1 MGCRDWVVGAISKI
15 EADIARSADTHLI
28 PMSVPSMPGIAI
40 YLKDETTHL
49 TGSLKHR
56 LARSLFLYALSSG
69 YIHEGTT
76 VVEASSGSTAISEAY
91 FARLIGVPFIAVV
104 PTSTSQAKIDAI
116 KFYGGTCHFVENA
129 GDVYDAAH
137 KLAHQTNGYYM
148 DQFSNAGVAT
158 DWRGNNNIAES
169 IFHQMQREQHPVPEW
184 IVVGAGTG
192 GTSATIGRYIRY
204 RGACTNLCVV
214 DPERSVFYDAY
225 YGPKADPCCDE
236 CPDTVVEGIGRPRVE
251 PSFVPEVVDRM
262 LRVPNAASYAGSHFL
277 EKVTGRRYGGSTGTN
292 LYGVMQIAAEMHSRG
307 EEGSIVT
314 LACDCGTRYNDSVFN
329 SEWLSAH
336 HVNVVPFMEQ
346 LEHVYTTGEWV
357 PVPSCGIRQPV
368 GD

>member
-1 MGCRDWVVGAISKI
+1 MGCRDWVVGAIGKI

-28 PMSVPSMPGIAI
+28 PMDVPGLPGISI

-56 LARSLFLYALSSG
+56 LARSLFLYALCSG

-91 FARLIGVPFIAVV
+91 FAQLIGVPFIAVV
-104 PTSTSQAKIDAI
+104 PTSTSKAKIDAI
-116 KFYGGTCHFVENA
+116 AFYGGTCHFVENP

-148 DQFSNAGVAT
+148 DQFTNAGVAT

-169 IFHQMQREQHPVPEW
+169 IFRQMEREEHPVPRW

-204 RGACTNLCVV
+204 HGACTNLCVV
-214 DPERSVFYDAY
+214 DPERSVFYDNY
-225 YGPKADPCCDE
+225 EGPKADPYCDE

-251 PSFVPEVVDRM
+251 PSFVPDVVDQM
-262 LRVPNAASYAGSHFL
+262 MRVPNAASYAASHFL
-277 EKVTGRRYGGSTGTN
+277 EQVTGRRYGGSTGTN
-292 LYGVMQIAAEMHSRG
+292 LYGVMQIAAEMKAKG
-307 EEGSIVT
+307 ETGSIVT
-314 LACDCGTRYNDSVFN
+314 LACDCGRRYNDSVFN
-329 SEWLSAH
+329 AEWLEANN
-336 HVNVVPFMEQ
+336 VNVSPFLKQ
-346 LEHVYTTGEWV
+346 LNHIYETGEWV
-357 PVPSCGIRQPV
+357 PVPTCGVRAPA

>member
-1 MGCRDWVVGAISKI
+1 MACRDWVVGAIAKI

-28 PMSVPSMPGIAI
+28 PMDIPGMPDICI

-91 FARLIGVPFIAVV
+91 FAKLIGVPYIAVV
-104 PTSTSQAKIDAI
+104 PANTSPSKIEAI
-116 KFYGGTCHFVENA
+116 GFYGGQCHFVENPA
-129 GDVYDAAH
+129 DVYDAAH
-137 KLAHQTNGYYM
+137 RLAHQTNGYYM

-169 IFHQMQREQHPVPEW
+169 IFKQMAREKHPVPNW

-192 GTSATIGRYIRY
+192 GTSATIGRYLRY

-225 YGPKADPCCDE
+225 HGPKADPCCDE
-236 CPDTVVEGIGRPRVE
+236 CPNTVVEGIGRPRVE
-251 PSFVPEVVDRM
+251 PAFVPEVVDRM
-262 LRVPNAASYAGSHFL
+262 MRVPNAASYAASHFL

-292 LYGVMQIAAEMHSRG
+292 LYGVMEIAAEMHARG
-307 EEGSIVT
+307 EAGSIVT
-314 LACDCGTRYNDSVFN
+314 LACDSGSRYQDSVFN
-329 SEWLSAH
+329 TEWLSAH
-336 HVNVVPFMEQ
+336 HVNVMPFMEQ
-346 LEHVYTTGEWV
+346 LEHVYATGEWV
-357 PVPSCGIRQPV
+357 PIPYCRMRQPV
-368 GD
+368 GN

>member
-1 MGCRDWVVGAISKI
+1 MGCRDWVVGAIAKI

-28 PMSVPSMPGIAI
+28 PMSVPGMPGIDI

-56 LARSLFLYALSSG
+56 LARSLFLYALCSG

-91 FARLIGVPFIAVV
+91 FAKLIGVPYIAVV
-104 PTSTSQAKIDAI
+104 PTSTAQAKIDAI
-116 KFYGGTCHFVENA
+116 AFYGGKCHFVENA

-137 KLAHQTNGYYM
+137 RLAHQTNGYYM
-148 DQFSNAGVAT
+148 DQFTNAGVAT

-169 IFHQMQREQHPVPEW
+169 IFRQMERENHPVPAW

-204 RGACTNLCVV
+204 HGDCTNLCVV

-225 YGPKADPCCDE
+225 HGPKSDPYCEE
-236 CPDTVVEGIGRPRVE
+236 CVDTVVEGIGRPRVE
-251 PSFVPEVVDRM
+251 PSFIPEVVDRM
-262 LRVPNAASYAGSHFL
+262 LRVPNAASYAASHFL
-277 EKVTGRRYGGSTGTN
+277 EEVTGRRYGGSTGTN
-292 LYGVMQIAAEMHSRG
+292 LYGVMQIAAEMHARG
-307 EEGSIVT
+307 ESGSIVT

-329 SEWLSAH
+329 HEWLSDRN
-336 HVNVVPFMEQ
+336 VNVQPFRDQ
-346 LEHVYTTGEWV
+346 LETVYNTGEWV
-357 PVPSCGIRQPV
+357 NVSTCGVRQPIA
-368 GD
+368 D

>member
-1 MGCRDWVVGAISKI
+1 MGCRDWVVGAIGKI

-28 PMSVPSMPGIAI
+28 PMTAPGLPGITI
-40 YLKDETTHL
+40 YIKDETTHL

-56 LARSLFLYALSSG
+56 LARSLFLYALCSG

-91 FARLIGVPFIAVV
+91 FAQLIGVPFIAVV
-104 PTSTSQAKIDAI
+104 PTSTSKAKIDAI
-116 KFYGGTCHFVENA
+116 SFYGGKCHFVENA

-148 DQFSNAGVAT
+148 DQFTNAGVAT

-169 IFHQMQREQHPVPEW
+169 IFRQMKREEFPEPSW

-204 RGACTNLCVV
+204 NGACTNLCVV
-214 DPERSVFYDAY
+214 DPERSVFYDHY
-225 YGPKADPCCDE
+225 HGPKADPYCDE

-251 PSFVPEVVDRM
+251 PSFVPELVDRM
-262 LRVPNAASYAGSHFL
+262 MRVPNAASYAASHFL

-292 LYGVMQIAAEMHSRG
+292 LYGVMQIASEMKAKG
-307 EEGSIVT
+307 ETGSIVT
-314 LACDCGTRYNDSVFN
+314 LACDCGSRYSDSVF
-329 SEWLSAH
+329 SPEWLSSK
-336 HVNVVPFMEQ
+336 HVNVIPFLEQ
-346 LEHVYTTGEWV
+346 LEHAYATGEWT
-357 PVPSCGIRQPV
+357 PVATCGVKTPV
-368 GD
+368 ID

>member
-1 MGCRDWVVGAISKI
+1 MGCRDWVVGAIGKI

-28 PMSVPSMPGIAI
+28 PMSVPGMPGIHI

-76 VVEASSGSTAISEAY
+76 LVEASSGSTAISEAY

-116 KFYGGTCHFVENA
+116 EFYGGTCHFVENA

-169 IFHQMQREQHPVPEW
+169 VFRQMEREQHPVPKW

-225 YGPKADPCCDE
+225 HGPKADPCCDE

-292 LYGVMQIAAEMHSRG
+292 LYGVFQIAAEMHASG
-307 EEGSIVT
+307 EKGSIVT

-329 SEWLSAH
+329 SEWLSAR
-336 HVNVVPFMEQ
+336 HVNVVPFMDQ
-346 LEHVYTTGEWV
+346 LEHVYTTGEWM

>member
-1 MGCRDWVVGAISKI
+1 MGCRDWVVGAIAKI

-28 PMSVPSMPGIAI
+28 PMSVPGMPGISI

-91 FARLIGVPFIAVV
+91 FAKLIGVPYIAVV
-104 PTSTSQAKIDAI
+104 PTSTSQSKLDAI
-116 KFYGGTCHFVENA
+116 KFYGGACHFVEHA

-137 KLAHQTNGYYM
+137 KLAHQANGYYM
-148 DQFSNAGVAT
+148 DQFTNAGVAT

-169 IFHQMQREQHPVPEW
+169 IFRQMEREEHPVPKW

-204 RGACTNLCVV
+204 HGACSSLCVV

-225 YGPKADPCCDE
+225 LGPKADPYCDE

-262 LRVPNAASYAGSHFL
+262 IRVPNAASYAASHFL
-277 EKVTGRRYGGSTGTN
+277 ESVTGRRYGGSTGTN
-292 LYGVMQIAAEMHSRG
+292 LYGVMQIAAELHAGG
-307 EEGSIVT
+307 ESGSIVT
-314 LACDCGTRYNDSVFN
+314 LACDCGSRYSDSVFN
-329 SEWLSAH
+329 TEWLSDR
-336 HVNVVPFMEQ
+336 HVNVVPFIEQ
-346 LEHVYTTGEWV
+346 LEHVYATGEWM
-357 PVPSCGIRQPV
+357 PVSACGIREPIA
-368 GD
+368 D

>member
-1 MGCRDWVVGAISKI
+1 MACRDWVVGAITKI
-15 EADIARSADTHLI
+15 KADKARSADTHLI
-28 PMSVPSMPGIAI
+28 PMAIPGAPGITV

-56 LARSLFLYALSSG
+56 LARSLFLHALCSG

-91 FARLIGVPFIAVV
+91 FAQLIGVPFIAVV

-116 KFYGGTCHFVENA
+116 AFYGGSCHFVENP

-137 KLAHQTNGYYM
+137 KLAHRTNGHYM
-148 DQFSNAGVAT
+148 DQFANAGVAT

-169 IFHQMQREQHPVPEW
+169 IFVQMQHEEHPEPRW

-204 RGACTNLCVV
+204 EGACTELCVV
-214 DPERSVFYDAY
+214 DPERSVFYDSY
-225 YGPKADPCCDE
+225 QGPKADPCCNE

-251 PSFVPEVVDRM
+251 PSFEPAVVERM
-262 LRVPNAASYAGSHFL
+262 IRVPNAASYAASRFL
-277 EKVTGRRYGGSTGTN
+277 EQVTGRRYGGSTGTN
-292 LYGVMQIAAEMHSRG
+292 LYGVMQLVAEMKADG
-307 EEGSIVT
+307 ETGSIVT
-314 LACDCGTRYNDSVFN
+314 LACDCGSRYADSVYN
-329 SEWLSAH
+329 EEWLSKR
-336 HVNVVPFMEQ
+336 HVNVEPFLEQ
-346 LEHVYTTGEWV
+346 LQHTYNTGEWI
-357 PVPSCGIRQPV
+357 PVPTCGLRV
-368 GD
+368 KA

>member
-1 MGCRDWVVGAISKI
+1 MGCRDWVVGAIGKI

-28 PMSVPSMPGIAI
+28 PMSVPGMPGIAI

-91 FARLIGVPFIAVV
+91 FARLIGVPYIAVV
-104 PTSTSQAKIDAI
+104 PTSTSQAKIEAI
-116 KFYGGTCHFVENA
+116 EFYGGSCHFVENA

-169 IFHQMQREQHPVPEW
+169 IFRQMDREQHPVPKW

-204 RGACTNLCVV
+204 RGACTALCVV

-225 YGPKADPCCDE
+225 HGPKADPCCDE

-251 PSFVPEVVDRM
+251 PSFVPEVVDHM

-292 LYGVMQIAAEMHSRG
+292 LYGVMQIAAEMHASG
-307 EEGSIVT
+307 EQGSIVT

-329 SEWLSAH
+329 SEWLSAR

-346 LEHVYTTGEWV
+346 LEHVYTTGEWL
-357 PVPSCGIRQPV
+357 PVPTCGIRQPA

>member
-1 MGCRDWVVGAISKI
+1 MACRDWVVGAIGKI

-28 PMSVPSMPGIAI
+28 PMSIPGMPGIDI

-56 LARSLFLYALSSG
+56 LARSLFLYALCSG

-91 FARLIGVPFIAVV
+91 FARLIGVPYIAVV
-104 PTSTSQAKIDAI
+104 PTTTAQAKIDEIA
-116 KFYGGTCHFVENA
+116 FYGGKCHFVENA
-129 GDVYDAAH
+129 ADVYDAAH

-148 DQFSNAGVAT
+148 DQFTNAGVAT

-169 IFHQMQREQHPVPEW
+169 IFRQMEREPHPVPAW

-204 RGACTNLCVV
+204 NGACTKLVVV

-225 YGPKADPCCDE
+225 LGPKSDPYCEE
-236 CPDTVVEGIGRPRVE
+236 CVDTVVEGIGRPRVE
-251 PSFVPEVVDRM
+251 PSFVPEVVDSM
-262 LRVPNAASYAGSHFL
+262 LRVPNSASYAASHFL
-277 EKVTGRRYGGSTGTN
+277 EHVTGRRYGGSTGTN
-292 LYGVMQIAAEMHSRG
+292 LYGVMQLAAEMHAKG
-307 EEGSIVT
+307 ESGSIVT
-314 LACDCGTRYNDSVFN
+314 LACDIGTRYNDSVFN
-329 SEWLSAH
+329 HEWLEQRKA
-336 HVNVVPFMEQ
+336 NLTPFREQ
-346 LEHVYTTGEWV
+346 LECAYETGEWV
-357 PVPSCGIRQPV
+357 TVPTCGVRTPVA
-368 GD
+368 D